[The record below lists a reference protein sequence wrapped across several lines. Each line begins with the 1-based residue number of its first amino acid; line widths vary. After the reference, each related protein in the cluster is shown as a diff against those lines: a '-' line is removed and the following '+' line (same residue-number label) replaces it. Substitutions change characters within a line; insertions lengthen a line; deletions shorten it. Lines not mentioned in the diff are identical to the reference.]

1 MLGVGVSISLS
12 PAGLIGNVPSYR
24 LDVTTRRGGAVYIGA
39 ITFVIFALSQL
50 ASGQST
56 HYPWVFPGDFRERL
70 RMSDIVLSGIIIHT
84 SQAGTRTV
92 NDTEVTSNIAH
103 VRVDRIF
110 QGTASIEELQFAW
123 FSPHFEMGKQGAIY
137 SGPPL
142 AAFEPGKRYLIFLKP
157 TDLGL
162 EVAMPLYALEVELAT
177 GVPRTAER
185 DLSQFPFQHR
195 YESLAMEL
203 EAVALAQPP
212 PAAGSTGMA
221 ATTFPAVFDL
231 VGGCAEPFYRHFQSV
246 SSPELRAA
254 AVSWLELIQSRN
266 LKCNTSVR
274 PEKLQ

>member
-1 MLGVGVSISLS
+1 
-12 PAGLIGNVPSYR
+12 
-24 LDVTTRRGGAVYIGA
+24 VYIGA

-177 GVPRTAER
+177 GCLARRKGICRNFRFNIGTSHWQWSWKPLHSRN
-185 DLSQFPFQHR
+185 HR
-195 YESLAMEL
+195 
-203 EAVALAQPP
+203 PP
-212 PAAGSTGMA
+212 PDRLEWQRRRSQRYST
-221 ATTFPAVFDL
+221 
-231 VGGCAEPFYRHFQSV
+231 
-246 SSPELRAA
+246 
-254 AVSWLELIQSRN
+254 
-266 LKCNTSVR
+266 
-274 PEKLQ
+274 